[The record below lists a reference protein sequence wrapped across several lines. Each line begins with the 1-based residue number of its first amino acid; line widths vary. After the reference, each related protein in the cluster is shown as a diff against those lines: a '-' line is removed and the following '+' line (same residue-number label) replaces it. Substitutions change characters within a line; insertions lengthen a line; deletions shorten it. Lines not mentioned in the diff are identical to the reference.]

1 MQQGHSLWVY
11 NKTCGL
17 MAQTSE
23 GNFQFLFV
31 FAYLHTVCLWP
42 MAVSFSARTKF
53 DRTKWKMCAGL
64 CK

>member
-1 MQQGHSLWVY
+1 
-11 NKTCGL
+11 